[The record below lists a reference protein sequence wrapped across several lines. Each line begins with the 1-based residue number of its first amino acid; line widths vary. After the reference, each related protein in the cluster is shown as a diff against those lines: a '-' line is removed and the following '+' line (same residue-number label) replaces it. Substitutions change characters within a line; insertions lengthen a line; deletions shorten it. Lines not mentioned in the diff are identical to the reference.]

1 MGITKEGAGHG
12 QEVGRDL
19 GVSDW
24 DALWAGVTTLEGYA
38 AMTAEWLK
46 ARRPHLPG
54 YGGSVDV
61 DEDVAPGLTETL
73 IALNTAGFL
82 TTPSQAGSV
91 CRETNGVPWEQV
103 AAVAG
108 LATRRTARW
117 LPGELRGTGF
127 RAMTSR
133 VRHASDGEFYGV
145 PVTWRQGVEYSW
157 FGAVQ

>member
-46 ARRPHLPG
+46 ARRPHLP
-54 YGGSVDV
+54 
-61 DEDVAPGLTETL
+61 T
-73 IALNTAGFL
+73 
-82 TTPSQAGSV
+82 
-91 CRETNGVPWEQV
+91 
-103 AAVAG
+103 VAG